1 MMSIGSVFHGAC
13 WHATTEG
20 LHVAEAGQRLGQLLM
35 RAGIITDRQLTDAL
49 EVHNATGSPLGR
61 VLVDLGYATQ
71 GAILSVMAAQIGIPY
86 VDFAER
92 RPDPNAVATVPKE
105 LAERYTLMPVEISES
120 GELIVAMADP
130 QNVLALDDLRIIT
143 GCEIKP
149 AISTKDDIT
158 AAINEYYKVAEET
171 EEQGFVGSDEIDES
185 ELAQLTDVTSD
196 APIVKLVNF
205 VIQKAVAERASDIH
219 IEPQEN
225 DLRVRFRIDGVLH
238 EIMRSPRAV
247 QASIISRFKIMAD
260 MDIAESRKPQDGHCA
275 ITVGGHKIDFR
286 VSTLPTVYGERVVL
300 RILRKDAILL
310 QLSDLGF
317 LPSSL
322 ERFESSFRKPYGAI
336 LVTGPTGS
344 GKSTSL
350 YAAINVLN
358 SPDRHILT
366 AEDPVEYRLDGIN
379 QCQVNPKAGLSFAR
393 ALRSFLRCSPDVI
406 LVGEIRDQETAQ
418 IAIESALTGH
428 LVLSTLHTNDASGA
442 ITRLIEMGVEPFLV
456 ASAVDCILAQR
467 LARRLCKDCKQEY
480 RPKPEVLIA
489 AGYHSDKVPE
499 SIFRPG
505 GCKKCGGT
513 GYRGRMGVHEVLQ
526 LGEEISRLTVE
537 EATSEE
543 IKKVAIREGM
553 LTLKEDGLEKVRMG
567 QTSIEEILRVIV

>member
-1 MMSIGSVFHGAC
+1 M
-13 WHATTEG
+13 
-20 LHVAEAGQRLGQLLM
+20 AESGQRLGQLLV
-35 RAGIITDRQLTDAL
+35 RAGVISDKQLTDAIQ
-49 EVHNATGSPLGR
+49 VHTATGSPLGR

-71 GAILSVMAAQIGIPY
+71 GAILAVMASQIGIPY
-86 VDFAER
+86 IDFTSR
-92 RPDPNAVATVPKE
+92 RPDPVAVTLVPKE
-105 LAERYTLMPVEISES
+105 LAQRYALMPVCMSEE

-143 GCEIKP
+143 GHEIKA
-149 AISTKDDIT
+149 AISTKDEIM
-158 AAINEYYKVAEET
+158 AAIEEHYQVAEHT
-171 EEQGFVGSDEIDES
+171 EMDTFIGTEDMDHA
-185 ELAQLTDVTSD
+185 ELDALTDVTSE

-238 EIMRSPRAV
+238 EIMRSPRAI
-247 QASIISRFKIMAD
+247 QAAVISRFKIMAE

-275 ITVGGHKIDFR
+275 VTIGGTKIDFR

-317 LPSSL
+317 LPVVL

-358 SPDRHILT
+358 SPHRHILT

-379 QCQVNPKAGLSFAR
+379 QCQVAPKAGLTFAR

-406 LVGEIRDQETAQ
+406 LVGEIRDQETAR

-428 LVLSTLHTNDASGA
+428 LVLSTLHTNDAPGA
-442 ITRLIEMGVEPFLV
+442 LTRLIEMGIEPFLV
-456 ASAVDCILAQR
+456 ASALDCILAQR
-467 LARRLCKDCKQEY
+467 LARRLCSTCKQEY
-480 RPKPEVLIA
+480 KPSEKMLLE
-489 AGYHSDKVPE
+489 AGYSPDNLPE
-499 SIFRPG
+499 TLFKAK
-505 GCKKCGGT
+505 GCKKCGKT
-513 GYRGRMGVHEVLQ
+513 GYRGRMGVHEVL
-526 LGEEISRLTVE
+526 LVSEEISRLTVE
-537 EATSEE
+537 EATAEK
-543 IKKVAIREGM
+543 IKAVAIAEGM
-553 LTLKEDGLEKVRMG
+553 LTLRQDGLEKVRAG
-567 QTSIEEILRVIV
+567 ITSVEEIVRVIV